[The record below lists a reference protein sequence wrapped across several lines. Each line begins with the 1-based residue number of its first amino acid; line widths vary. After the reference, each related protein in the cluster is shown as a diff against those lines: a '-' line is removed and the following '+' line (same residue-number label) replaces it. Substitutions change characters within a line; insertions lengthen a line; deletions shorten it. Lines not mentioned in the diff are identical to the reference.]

1 MIYGIVDVGSNTI
14 RLTIY
19 QYENNQLTS
28 LLHKKT
34 MAGLA
39 GYVEQGEMSQ
49 KGIEKA
55 CEIISEYKAILN
67 NFSISNMYVFATAS
81 LRNMINTDAVVRNVR
96 ELAGVQVDVISGEEE
111 AVLDFVGA
119 TQALDMQDGLL
130 VDIGGGSTEL
140 VSYRNGQI
148 VNAVSMPIGSL
159 SLFTKHVSKLHPKR
173 NEKQAI
179 LEEIRIE
186 LDKIYGFNEDE
197 SYKEICGV
205 GGTIR
210 AACKLNN
217 DLLESEVKN
226 TVDCRHLG
234 KLLKILNKGK
244 KETYRRILRVVPDR
258 IHTIIPGL
266 LILNEIADY
275 FGSEVI
281 RISNYGVRE
290 GYLYSKVLKDGGDC
304 VKG

>member
-19 QYENNQLTS
+19 QYENGELSS

-55 CEIISEYKAILN
+55 CEIVSEYKEILN
-67 NFSISNMYVFATAS
+67 NFSICNLNVFATAS
-81 LRNMINTDAVVRNVR
+81 LRNIVNTDEVVRTIR
-96 ELAGVQVDVISGEEE
+96 ELTGVHVDVISGEEE
-111 AVLDFVGA
+111 AQLDFIGA
-119 TQALDMQDGLL
+119 TQVLNMQDGLL

-148 VNAVSMPIGSL
+148 VTAVSMPIGSL
-159 SLFTKHVSKLHPKR
+159 SLFTKHVSKLLPKK
-173 NEKQAI
+173 NEKHAI
-179 LEEIRIE
+179 VEEIRFE
-186 LDKIYGFNEDE
+186 LDKLFEFDENE
-197 SYKEICGV
+197 SFQEICGV

-210 AACKLNN
+210 AAYKLNN
-217 DLLESEVKN
+217 DLLESEARNSIDRK
-226 TVDCRHLG
+226 HLE
-234 KLLKILNKGK
+234 KMLKILNKRK
-244 KETYRRILRVVPDR
+244 KDTYRRILRVVPDR
-258 IHTIIPGL
+258 IHTIIPGM
-266 LILNEIADY
+266 LILNEIAAY

-290 GYLYSKVLKDGGDC
+290 GYLYSKVLKDGGQSA
-304 VKG
+304 KG

>member
-19 QYENNQLTS
+19 QYENGELSS

-55 CEIISEYKAILN
+55 CEIVSEYKEILN
-67 NFSISNMYVFATAS
+67 NFSICNLNVFATAS
-81 LRNMINTDAVVRNVR
+81 LRNIVNTNEVVRTIR
-96 ELAGVQVDVISGEEE
+96 ELTGVHVDVISGEEE
-111 AVLDFVGA
+111 AQLDFIGA
-119 TQALDMQDGLL
+119 THVINMQDGLL

-140 VSYRNGQI
+140 VSYRRGQI
-148 VNAVSMPIGSL
+148 VTAVSMPIGSL
-159 SLFTKHVSKLHPKR
+159 SLFTKHVSKLLPKKS
-173 NEKQAI
+173 EKHAI
-179 LEEIRIE
+179 VEEIRFE
-186 LDKIYGFNEDE
+186 LDKLFEFDENELFQ
-197 SYKEICGV
+197 EICGV

-217 DLLESEVKN
+217 DLLGSEARN
-226 TVDCRHLG
+226 SIDCKHLG
-234 KLLKILNKGK
+234 KMLKILNKRK
-244 KETYRRILRVVPDR
+244 KDTYRRILRVVPDR
-258 IHTIIPGL
+258 IHTIIPGM
-266 LILNEIADY
+266 LILNEIATY

-290 GYLYSKVLKDGGDC
+290 GYLYSKVLKDGGQSA
-304 VKG
+304 KG